1 LPRWHLN
8 LPAFPSIY
16 DKELPMNL
24 EEIDVIAKR
33 EAHIYATARRIREI
47 LIEASEECL
56 FSDTGQWE
64 DSVLNIVRRRA
75 V

>member
-1 LPRWHLN
+1 
-8 LPAFPSIY
+8 
-16 DKELPMNL
+16 MNL